1 MCVCV
6 FEGGGGG
13 GEWGVGGY
21 FLSCVIAMQLL
32 FVSVSVKCELLSVF
46 YHSYGVAFC
55 ICHV

>member
-1 MCVCV
+1 M
-6 FEGGGGG
+6 
-13 GEWGVGGY
+13 GGY

-32 FVSVSVKCELLSVF
+32 FVSVSVKCELLSVL